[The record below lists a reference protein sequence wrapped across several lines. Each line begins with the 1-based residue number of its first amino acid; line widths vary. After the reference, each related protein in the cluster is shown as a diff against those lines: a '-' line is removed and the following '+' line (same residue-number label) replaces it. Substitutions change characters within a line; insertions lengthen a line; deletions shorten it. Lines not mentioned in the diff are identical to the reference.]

1 MENKELTSKRK
12 RFNESE
18 HLQEEL
24 PTDVNKVLQTIEP
37 EKRKVIMGAMYAIEE
52 RFSFSGPLPAP
63 EDLKA
68 YKDVMIDA
76 PERIMAMA
84 EIQVEHRIK
93 MEKCIV
99 ESGIKQSKQGQLI
112 GGLLAL
118 LFLLASVFLGL
129 NGHDWLAGS
138 IVFIIASV
146 ATIYVLK
153 REPKNKHSEIGEM
166 NSIEE

>member
-1 MENKELTSKRK
+1 MENKELTSKLK

-68 YKDVMIDA
+68 YK
-76 PERIMAMA
+76 E
-84 EIQVEHRIK
+84 
-93 MEKCIV
+93 
-99 ESGIKQSKQGQLI
+99 L
-112 GGLLAL
+112 
-118 LFLLASVFLGL
+118 
-129 NGHDWLAGS
+129 
-138 IVFIIASV
+138 
-146 ATIYVLK
+146 
-153 REPKNKHSEIGEM
+153 
-166 NSIEE
+166 